1 MLAIIVGEWIV
12 YMYLIVRMASA
23 VSQQIF
29 FLNLLANFKKP
40 ILLTKN
46 TSQIIF
52 IESGPLLY
60 LFNWNLLTVINLKL
74 ETLNTG

>member
-29 FLNLLANFKKP
+29 FLHLLANFKKP
-40 ILLTKN
+40 DLVFGKILNPLW
-46 TSQIIF
+46 QIF
-52 IESGPLLY
+52 LLLGKY
-60 LFNWNLLTVINLKL
+60 NCCKWPNNERQSSHAGHTA
-74 ETLNTG
+74 